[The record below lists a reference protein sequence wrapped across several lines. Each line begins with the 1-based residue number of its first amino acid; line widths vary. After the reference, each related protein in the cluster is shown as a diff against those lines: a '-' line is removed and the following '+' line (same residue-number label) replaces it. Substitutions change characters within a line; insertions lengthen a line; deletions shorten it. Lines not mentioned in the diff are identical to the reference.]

1 MLLVTLSSKKPFET
15 IASIASRWWCTY
27 RCDGSA
33 SPGPGSLIPLGDSLL
48 TFLSDGKTDSL
59 ALGEGDVRLVG
70 LADHKHVAQTGGHGV
85 VRGILDVNDLKG
97 SRVLLPVGDGAY
109 TSQVTASS
117 NHAQV
122 TAVEFDVV
130 GYLAGGDV
138 DLDGVVDLDKRVWVA
153 DGASVVGAEVR
164 YSLGSSPDLANL
176 AQFELG
182 FFAADSVDN
191 ESSLDIVDKTEVL
204 SSLVDGDYIHES
216 SRVGDV
222 SAHLAVDLDKTLHH
236 DLLGLHVGQSVLETV
251 AQEDD
256 EGQTFSQ
263 LVRSSGCTGSKVSI
277 ELPKHPML
285 GSI

>member
-1 MLLVTLSSKKPFET
+1 VST
-15 IASIASRWWCTY
+15 
-27 RCDGSA
+27 GQ
-33 SPGPGSLIPLGDSLL
+33 GSLIPLGDSLL
-48 TFLSDGKTDSL
+48 AFLGDGETDSL
-59 ALGEGDVRLVG
+59 ALGEGDVGLVG
-70 LADHKHVAQTGGHGV
+70 LADHKHIAQTGGHGV
-85 VRGILDVNDLKG
+85 VRGILDVDDLKG

-117 NHAQV
+117 DHAQV
-122 TAVEFDVV
+122 TAVKFDVV
-130 GYLAGGDV
+130 CDLASGYV
-138 DLDGVVDLDKRVWVA
+138 HLDSVVDLDKRVWVA
-153 DGASVVGAEVR
+153 YGASVMGAKIGH
-164 YSLGSSPDLANL
+164 SLGSGPHLANL
-176 AQFELG
+176 AQLELG
-182 FFAADSVDN
+182 FFAANSVDN
-191 ESSLDIVDKTEVL
+191 ESSLDVVDETEVL
-204 SSLVDGDYIHES
+204 SSLVDGDDIHES